1 MNNFFS
7 ASSSCAVMNS
17 HDGAH
22 LTSSGRARNNFCDFF
37 SSPRC
42 NLNRTISTES
52 RVAVCCVWQTT
63 RNTFSRCWAL
73 LRGQQQQKA
82 FFCHPKCRQIKSRCH
97 DGRRRRRLDLSTTC
111 TLHDLKIYL
120 RSILMANYVRWWQSF
135 SCSSLMLLLLFC
147 HPINFRVHEWKVV
160 SCKHVSEKRF
170 SFSHFYLQQ
179 QNESSR
185 ELSWKKLNVFHG
197 LLASIPH
204 FCWQVW
210 LPISSTLLCIKR
222 CSRLTWDAMRLIYAI

>member
-1 MNNFFS
+1 
-7 ASSSCAVMNS
+7 MNS

-37 SSPRC
+37 SPRC
-42 NLNRTISTES
+42 NLNRAISTES
-52 RVAVCCVWQTT
+52 RAAVCCEWQTT
-63 RNTFSRCWAL
+63 RDTFSRCWAL
-73 LRGQQQQKA
+73 LRDQQQQKSI
-82 FFCHPKCRQIKSRCH
+82 FCHPKCRQIKSRCH
-97 DGRRRRRLDLSTTC
+97 DGRRRRRLGLSTTC

-135 SCSSLMLLLLFC
+135 SCSSLLLLFC
-147 HPINFRVHEWKVV
+147 HPVNFRVHEWKVV

-185 ELSWKKLNVFHG
+185 ELSWKEKKIKCL
-197 LLASIPH
+197 PH

-210 LPISSTLLCIKR
+210 LPISFILLCIK
-222 CSRLTWDAMRLIYAI
+222 CCYRLTWDAMRLIYAI